1 MKNNILSIITPVL
14 NGAKFIEKNIQSIQ
28 TLEVPYEH
36 IIVDGGS
43 TDGTLEIIQKF
54 PHLILLNQT
63 NKLGMYAAISQG
75 FSASCGQYLAYV
87 NADDQV
93 VKDGFERMFNVI
105 SNDDK
110 LDLIYSDSEF
120 FYSATGQTKRSNG
133 APQAKFLLQHG
144 LMPFIQPST
153 IYRKDTYLEYAAL
166 NYTDFKICGDL
177 DMFYRMS
184 LNPNFSYKYVPVLSS
199 TFLKYGESLGDR
211 NTTLYL
217 EEIQKNKLPKPGL
230 LVRIIFK
237 LVRIWTN
244 LFISHS

>member
-1 MKNNILSIITPVL
+1 MKTNILNIITPVL

-28 TLEVPYEH
+28 ALEIPYEH

-43 TDGTLEIIQKF
+43 TDGTLEIIKKF
-54 PHLILLNQT
+54 PHLILIHQT
-63 NKLGMYAAISQG
+63 DKMGMYAAISQG
-75 FSASCGQYLAYV
+75 FSASGGQYLAYV

-93 VKDGFERMFNVI
+93 VKAGFERMFHAI
-105 SNDDK
+105 SKDNN
-110 LDLIYSDSEF
+110 LDLVYSDSEF
-120 FYSATGQTKRSNG
+120 YYSATGTKERSNG

-166 NYTDFKICGDL
+166 NYTNFKICGDL

-184 LNPNFSYKYVPVLSS
+184 LKPNFNYKYVPVLSS

-217 EEIQKNKLPKPGL
+217 EEILKNKLPKPNL
-230 LVRIIFK
+230 LARILFK
-237 LVRIWTN
+237 IIRIWTN